1 MKDPFI
7 KFKLEFEKKER
18 GFLTQDELQ
27 RIEQKALPI
36 VRLDQTRDIFIF
48 SCYTELSYAEV
59 YDLTSDHIV
68 TGLDG
73 KLWIQGRRRKSKEW
87 FKVPVLPQAKAIVE
101 KYQAHPLAQA
111 NGKVLPVYTNQK
123 TNAYL
128 KEIAIL
134 CEVEKNLTYHLA
146 RHTFAT
152 TVTLSN
158 GVPIE
163 SVSKMLGHTSLRTTG
178 RRPGQV
184 YAKVVEQKLSED
196 MGRLEDKLN
205 GNRSDNESVLSSGTF
220 HNR

>member
-1 MKDPFI
+1 MST
-7 KFKLEFEKKER
+7 
-18 GFLTQDELQ
+18 LTGELQ
-27 RIEQKALPI
+27 QKELPI
-36 VRLDQTRDIFIF
+36 ARLGQTRDIFIF
-48 SCYTELSYAEV
+48 SCYTGLSYAEV

-68 TGLDG
+68 IGLDG

-87 FKVPVLPQAKAIVE
+87 FKVPVLPQARAIVE

-128 KEIAIL
+128 REIAIL
-134 CEVEKNLTYHLA
+134 FEVEKNLTYHLA

-163 SVSKMLGHTSLRTTG
+163 SISKMLGHTSLRTTG
-178 RRPGQV
+178 RRSGQV

-196 MGRLEDKLN
+196 MGRLERKL
-205 GNRSDNESVLSSGTF
+205 GEQICDNDSF
-220 HNR
+220 IPP